1 MNSYKQYVVCQHT
14 GNKKFLF
21 YAPLYVAVKSGD
33 EVLVDT
39 QFGEKKAT
47 VLAVCNAFNDDVER
61 ALRVLAGAEDKP
73 LKRVIGKYDFS
84 KFDYSEFDY
93 SEDENNG

>member
-1 MNSYKQYVVCQHT
+1 MSKFVQFVVCKHDCEI
-14 GNKKFLF
+14 KKYLF
-21 YAPLYVAVKSGD
+21 YAPAFSDIKKGD

-47 VLAVCNAFNDDVER
+47 VLEVCTSYSDDVER
-61 ALRVLAGAEDKP
+61 ALRVLAGAEGKP
-73 LKRVIGKYDFS
+73 IKRVIGKYNFS
-84 KFDYSEFDY
+84 KYDY

>member
-1 MNSYKQYVVCQHT
+1 MSKFVQFVVCQHT
-14 GNKKFLF
+14 GDIKKYLF
-21 YAPLYVAVKSGD
+21 YAPFYETIKSGD

-47 VLAVCNAFNDDVER
+47 VIAVCTSSNDDVER
-61 ALRVLAGAEDKP
+61 ALRVLAGAEGKP
-73 LKRVIGKYDFS
+73 IKRVIGKYNFS
-84 KFDYSEFDY
+84 KFDY

>member
-1 MNSYKQYVVCQHT
+1 MSNYVQFVVCQHT
-14 GNKKFLF
+14 GDSKKYLF
-21 YAPLYVAVKSGD
+21 YSPAFSNLEKGD

-47 VLAVCNAFNDDVER
+47 VLAVYTSSSEDVER
-61 ALRVLAGAEDKP
+61 ILRVLAGAEDKP
-73 LKRVIGKYDFS
+73 VKRVIGKYNFV
-84 KFDYSEFDY
+84 KFDY

>member
-1 MNSYKQYVVCQHT
+1 MSKFVQFVVCKHDCEI
-14 GNKKFLF
+14 KKYLF
-21 YAPLYVAVKSGD
+21 YAPAFSDIKKGD

-47 VLAVCNAFNDDVER
+47 VLAVCNSSSDDVER
-61 ALRVLAGAEDKP
+61 ALRVLAGAEGKP
-73 LKRVIGKYDFS
+73 IKRVIGKYNFS
-84 KFDYSEFDY
+84 KFDY

>member
-1 MNSYKQYVVCQHT
+1 MNKVEQFVVCQHT
-14 GNKKFLF
+14 GNSKKYLF
-21 YAPLYVAVKSGD
+21 YSPAYSDIEEGD

-47 VLAVCNAFNDDVER
+47 VLAVCALYGEDGKR
-61 ALRVLAGAEDKP
+61 ALRLLADAEDEP
-73 LKRVIGKYDFS
+73 LKRVIGKYQFV
-84 KFDYSEFDY
+84 KLDY